1 MRGFPVCLLVLALG
15 AARPLAGP
23 PASGSSDASAAAAAA
38 LLDRF
43 LARDEEPL
51 TRYVGTRCLEATSER
66 FKVTGS
72 MQVTVQ
78 LSPERGFEWTVVSE
92 AGSGYVRN
100 KVLRK
105 TLEGER
111 EMVARGEP
119 GRAAVSRE
127 NYEIGLRAPEAGAMD
142 GGFGTLRLQIT
153 PRRRDTLLVH
163 GSVLLTDPE
172 AELLEVQG
180 QLAKS
185 PSWWTK
191 EVHVVRTYGRVGGVR
206 VPVAMSST
214 AQVRFAGRSQFRM
227 TNVYEHVNGRAT
239 GTPVPAG
246 YCTTTT
252 TSLPAGPTPPTPTA
266 RTRT

>member
-1 MRGFPVCLLVLALG
+1 MRGLPVCLLLLALG
-15 AARPLAGP
+15 VARPDAGP
-23 PASGSSDASAAAAAA
+23 PAGGSSDSSADASAA

-43 LARDEEPL
+43 LTRDEEPL

-66 FKVTGS
+66 FKATGS
-72 MQVTVQ
+72 MQVTVH
-78 LSPERGFEWTVVSE
+78 LSPERGFEWTVVHE
-92 AGSGYVRN
+92 EGSGFVRN

-111 EMVARGEP
+111 EMVARGDP
-119 GRAAVSRE
+119 GRALVSRE
-127 NYEIGLRAPEAGAMD
+127 NYEIGRRPPD
-142 GGFGTLRLQIT
+142 GHAVDDGVGTLRLQIT

-185 PSWWTK
+185 PSWWTTK
-191 EVHVVRTYGRVGGVR
+191 VQVVRTYGRVNGVR

-214 AQVRFAGRSQFRM
+214 AQVRLAGRSQFRM
-227 TNVYEHVNGRAT
+227 TNVYEQVNGRPT
-239 GTPVPAG
+239 GRVLPDT

-252 TSLPAGPTPPTPTA
+252 ISLPAGPTPPGPMA

>member
-1 MRGFPVCLLVLALG
+1 MRGLPVCLLLLAL
-15 AARPLAGP
+15 ATARPDAGP
-23 PASGSSDASAAAAAA
+23 PASGSSDSSAAAASAA

-43 LARDEEPL
+43 LSRDEEPL

-66 FKVTGS
+66 FKATGS
-72 MQVTVQ
+72 MQVAVH
-78 LSPERGFEWTVVSE
+78 LSPERGFEWTVVHE
-92 AGSGYVRN
+92 EGSGYVRN

-127 NYEIGLRAPEAGAMD
+127 NYEIGLRPPD
-142 GGFGTLRLQIT
+142 GTAAEHDFGTLRLQIT

-185 PSWWTK
+185 PSWWTTK
-191 EVHVVRTYGRVGGVR
+191 VHVVRTYGRVNGVR

-227 TNVYEHVNGRAT
+227 TNAYEHVNGRPT
-239 GTPVPAG
+239 GTSVSEG
-246 YCTTTT
+246 YCRATAI
-252 TSLPAGPTPPTPTA
+252 SSPAR
-266 RTRT
+266 RTDR

>member
-1 MRGFPVCLLVLALG
+1 MRGLPVCLLLLVFG
-15 AARPLAGP
+15 AARPDAGP
-23 PASGSSDASAAAAAA
+23 STSGSSDSSAAAAAA

-43 LARDEEPL
+43 LSRDEEPL

-66 FKVTGS
+66 FKATGS
-72 MQVTVQ
+72 MQVTVH
-78 LSPERGFEWTVVSE
+78 LSPERGFEWTVVHE
-92 AGSGYVRN
+92 EGSGYVRN

-127 NYEIGLRAPEAGAMD
+127 NYEIGLRPPDRNAVEN
-142 GGFGTLRLQIT
+142 GFGTLRLQIT

-185 PSWWTK
+185 PSWWTTK
-191 EVHVVRTYGRVGGVR
+191 VHVVRTYGRVNGVR

-227 TNVYEHVNGRAT
+227 TNAYEHVNGRPT
-239 GTPVPAG
+239 GTSVPAG
-246 YCTTTT
+246 HCKTTT
-252 TSLPAGPTPPTPTA
+252 
-266 RTRT
+266 